1 MAVIKVYTRINWLNK
16 SESLT
21 TPLGKTNLNKMD
33 KAINLIDDEVVSMSA
48 KVDEIDTTKVSA
60 DQLNNMVTDVSFN
73 DNNGVIS
80 ITKYNGTV
88 LNIDTAIEKIAVN
101 FEYNAQTQQLILTL
115 ENGEKQYIDM
125 SALITQ
131 YEFKDTDTIAF
142 SVDSSG
148 KVSASIKSGSIT
160 KAMLSSEVMS
170 AITLSENNAAAS
182 AQAAAQSATNAEL
195 DAKLSQ
201 SYSVGK
207 SGIRDGEDTDN
218 SKYYSEQA
226 KKYANEAQEI
236 AGGNFIPNSEKGVA
250 NGVAVLD
257 NNLAVEKANKLATAR
272 TIALRDSV
280 TGSGTFD
287 GSGNLSI
294 ATKRRGC
301 SVGQIEASTTNPYY
315 KFASLKTTSEYS
327 DYSITF
333 KVYTGYADDSKSTG
347 ILTAHFRTSG
357 SLNAV
362 ENRQLV
368 WEYANSG
375 IDTTKFFLC
384 YKVTPGT
391 DVIVE
396 LYVCIDEIY
405 KSYHFE
411 VLAEGSR
418 VANAN
423 LWTLYNAHSEGQS
436 PSLPSGYISMKSSLS
451 TIKNPISGN
460 AATAISDKNGNDI
473 VNTYATKK
481 EIAEAIEVDSELST
495 TSMNPVQNK
504 VITQALQEK
513 ADKSETTVNFINP
526 TLQTTTKNGVTCT
539 NNGDGTYKISGTATK
554 ATTFSITSTDRKLS
568 NILIA
573 DKTYRLVGNSKKSN
587 IKLMLMQW
595 DSEWNYIDDSA
606 NDLGEGTN
614 VKINPNTYYVR
625 CNIAVESGVPCDNLV
640 LKPMLTTNLDATYDD
655 FVPYTGDTG
664 SLNGD
669 VAQLQDSK
677 ADKTE
682 VPKLVKVDNKTV
694 FLSEDGVLSAK
705 GGGSSIKPKPVSD
718 VSIVSAKSKVTI
730 KWTDPTD
737 IVVDGAVLSQW
748 QKTVLMYKQ
757 GTVPPTSL
765 NDGTIAV
772 EETKRNQYQSTGY
785 TVTGLTDG
793 NDYSFSLFAIS
804 TDGTSSDKVSVSA
817 KLYATLKV
825 TTEEA
830 SLYGK
835 AVTVTSGSQK
845 VTSTF
850 SNSGSVSLRIPWLGN
865 TTISATDGTDTTTA
879 TVNIAKYGKS
889 YNAELSFF
897 KIVTFADGTD
907 EEIAKMIQAHYN
919 NKINIADYW
928 AVGDKRKVN
937 LSAMSATGVG
947 ESHRAQAVEFA
958 IAGFE
963 HDDLTTA
970 INGHTKAAV
979 TLTQVDCLM
988 DAECEAGT
996 KYGSNNT
1003 ENGYINSSNT
1013 NVGGWESCA
1022 RRTWCNS
1029 VYYNALPSAL
1039 KNAVK
1044 EVNKKTSAGNQ
1055 STTIKTTADKIF
1067 LLSEIE
1073 CFGSN
1078 TYSVAGEGTQYQYYK
1093 NAVAN
1098 IYKLPKWNSS
1108 YNTSAW
1114 WQRSPYPG
1122 NNATFC
1128 YVAENGTIFINNAP
1142 SSKGFAPCLCI

>member
-131 YEFKDTDTIAF
+131 YEFKGTDTIAF

-218 SKYYSEQA
+218 SKYYSQQA
-226 KKYANEAQEI
+226 KKYADEAQEI

-250 NGVAVLD
+250 NGVAVL
-257 NNLAVEKANKLATAR
+257 NANLAVEKA
-272 TIALRDSV
+272 V
-280 TGSGTFD
+280 
-287 GSGNLSI
+287 
-294 ATKRRGC
+294 
-301 SVGQIEASTTNPYY
+301 
-315 KFASLKTTSEYS
+315 
-327 DYSITF
+327 
-333 KVYTGYADDSKSTG
+333 AD
-347 ILTAHFRTSG
+347 
-357 SLNAV
+357 
-362 ENRQLV
+362 E
-368 WEYANSG
+368 
-375 IDTTKFFLC
+375 
-384 YKVTPGT
+384 
-391 DVIVE
+391 
-396 LYVCIDEIY
+396 
-405 KSYHFE
+405 
-411 VLAEGSR
+411 
-418 VANAN
+418 
-423 LWTLYNAHSEGQS
+423 
-436 PSLPSGYISMKSSLS
+436 
-451 TIKNPISGN
+451 
-460 AATAISDKNGNDI
+460 NGNNI
-473 VNTYATKK
+473 QETYAKK
-481 EIAEAIEVDSELST
+481 TEISEAIEVDSELST

-504 VITQALQEK
+504 VITQALQQK
-513 ADKSETTVNFINP
+513 A
-526 TLQTTTKNGVTCT
+526 
-539 NNGDGTYKISGTATK
+539 
-554 ATTFSITSTDRKLS
+554 
-568 NILIA
+568 
-573 DKTYRLVGNSKKSN
+573 
-587 IKLMLMQW
+587 
-595 DSEWNYIDDSA
+595 
-606 NDLGEGTN
+606 GTN
-614 VKINPNTYYVR
+614 D
-625 CNIAVESGVPCDNLV
+625 IA
-640 LKPMLTTNLDATYDD
+640 A
-655 FVPYTGDTG
+655 
-664 SLNGD
+664 LNRT
-669 VAQLQDSK
+669 VTELQENK

-705 GGGSSIKPKPVSD
+705 GGGGSSFAPKDVTNASITNGNGK
-718 VSIVSAKSKVTI
+718 VSIS
-730 KWTDPTD
+730 WTDPDDVTLEGITLSTWAGTKLVMNESDYPTNENDGTVVLDSKIRNQYQNTSYEVTGLTNNRTYYFALFPYSTD
-737 IVVDGAVLSQW
+737 GIYNYSEAGRLLGKPSLVKLDPCTDMKATATMGKVTVTWTDPNATKTENGNTATW
-748 QKTVLMYKQ
+748 QKTVLVYKQ
-757 GTVPPTSL
+757 GNTAPTDV

-772 EETKRNQYQSTGY
+772 EETTRNQYQSTGY
-785 TVTGLTDG
+785 EVTSLIDG

-804 TDGTSSDKVSVSA
+804 TDSAVSDATSVSA
-817 KLYATLKV
+817 NLYAALTI
-825 TTEEA
+825 TTEET

-835 AVTVTSGSQK
+835 NVTVTSGSQK

-850 SNSGSVSLRIPWLGN
+850 SDSGSVTLRIPWLGN
-865 TTISATDGTDTTTA
+865 TTISATDGTDTTTT
-879 TVNIAKYGKS
+879 TVNIAEYGKS

-907 EEIAKMIQAHYN
+907 EEIMAMIEAHYN
-919 NKINIADYW
+919 NKINIQDYW

-937 LSAMSATGVG
+937 LSAMSATGVS
-947 ESHRAQAVEFA
+947 ESHRAQTVEYA
-958 IAGFE
+958 IADFD
-963 HDDLTTA
+963 HDELVTA

-988 DAECEAGT
+988 DT
-996 KYGSNNT
+996 NNRDNPINGSSNT
-1003 ENGYINSSNT
+1003 ENGYMNSSDT
-1013 NVGGWESCA
+1013 NVGGWESCK
-1022 RRTWCNS
+1022 RRTWCNN
-1029 VYYNALPSAL
+1029 VYYNALPSVF
-1039 KNAVK
+1039 KSAVK

-1055 STTIKTTADKIF
+1055 SSTIKTTADKIF

-1073 CFGSN
+1073 IFGSIK
-1078 TYSVAGEGTQYQYYK
+1078 YSVAGEGNQYQYYK
-1093 NAVAN
+1093 NAVTN
-1098 IYKLPKWNSS
+1098 RYKLPKWISAYNS
-1108 YNTSAW
+1108 NAW
-1114 WQRSPYPG
+1114 WQRSPYSG

-1128 YVAENGTIFINNAP
+1128 YVTENGTIFINNAP
-1142 SSKGFAPCLCI
+1142 SSKGIAPCLCI

>member
-48 KVDEIDTTKVSA
+48 KIDEIDTTKVSA

-73 DNNGVIS
+73 DKNGVIS

-88 LNIDTAIEKIAVN
+88 LNIDTAMEKIAVN

-142 SVDSSG
+142 SVDSDG

-182 AQAAAQSATNAEL
+182 AQAATQSATNADL

-226 KKYANEAQEI
+226 KKYADEAQEI

-250 NGVAVLD
+250 NGVAVL
-257 NNLAVEKANKLATAR
+257 NANLAVEKAVA
-272 TIALRDSV
+272 DE
-280 TGSGTFD
+280 D
-287 GSGNLSI
+287 GNNI
-294 ATKRRGC
+294 
-301 SVGQIEASTTNPYY
+301 QE
-315 KFASLKTTSEYS
+315 
-327 DYSITF
+327 
-333 KVYTGYADDSKSTG
+333 
-347 ILTAHFRTSG
+347 
-357 SLNAV
+357 
-362 ENRQLV
+362 
-368 WEYANSG
+368 
-375 IDTTKFFLC
+375 
-384 YKVTPGT
+384 
-391 DVIVE
+391 
-396 LYVCIDEIY
+396 
-405 KSYHFE
+405 
-411 VLAEGSR
+411 
-418 VANAN
+418 
-423 LWTLYNAHSEGQS
+423 
-436 PSLPSGYISMKSSLS
+436 
-451 TIKNPISGN
+451 
-460 AATAISDKNGNDI
+460 
-473 VNTYATKK
+473 TYATQQQVPTLVKVDDK
-481 EIAEAIEVDSELST
+481 TITKDEDGTLHGAMSIEVDSELSV

-513 ADKSETTVNFINP
+513 ADKSETTVNLLKP
-526 TLQTTTKNGVTCT
+526 TKETSIQDGVTFT
-539 NNGDGTYKISGTATK
+539 NNNDGTYTMSGTATQNAFNSIELITLPK
-554 ATTFSITSTDRKLS
+554 GKYKIVGAPSSYENNLYITKVNDFSYVKYSGEEFEVLDSSQEYSIVLR
-568 NILIA
+568 
-573 DKTYRLVGNSKKSN
+573 TYSGSS
-587 IKLMLMQW
+587 
-595 DSEWNYIDDSA
+595 Y
-606 NDLGEGTN
+606 TN
-614 VKINPNTYYVR
+614 PVF
-625 CNIAVESGVPCDNLV
+625 
-640 LKPMLTTNLDATYDD
+640 KPMLTTNLSATYDD
-655 FVPYTGDTG
+655 FVPYTGDAG
-664 SLNGD
+664 SLNGN
-669 VAQLQDSK
+669 VAQLQNNK

-682 VPKLVKVDNKTV
+682 VPKLVKVDGTTV

-705 GGGSSIKPKPVSD
+705 GGGSSIKPKPVSN
-718 VSIVSAKSKVTI
+718 VSIATTKSKVTI

-757 GTVPPTSL
+757 GTMPPTSL

-772 EETKRNQYQSTGY
+772 EETTRNQYQSTGY
-785 TVTGLTDG
+785 GISLADG

-817 KLYATLKV
+817 KLYATLTV

-835 AVTVTSGSQK
+835 AVTVTSGSQN
-845 VTSTF
+845 VTGTF
-850 SNSGSVSLRIPWLGN
+850 SNSGSVTLIIPWMGD
-865 TTISATDGTDTTTA
+865 TTISATDGTDASTA
-879 TVNIAKYGKS
+879 TVNITEYGKS

-907 EEIAKMIQAHYN
+907 EEIAAMIEAHYN

-928 AVGDKRKVN
+928 AVGDVREIG
-937 LSAMSATGVG
+937 LSAMSATYVG
-947 ESHRAQAVEFA
+947 ESHLSGTYKFA

-963 HDDLTTA
+963 HDDLTTP

-988 DAECEAGT
+988 DISNRNNPING
-996 KYGSNNT
+996 KNNT
-1003 ENGYINSSNT
+1003 ENGYMNSSNT
-1013 NVGGWESCA
+1013 NVGGWKECS
-1022 RRTWCNS
+1022 RRKWCNEI
-1029 VYYNALPSAL
+1029 YYNAIISV
-1039 KNAVK
+1039 KDIVK
-1044 EVNKKTSAGNQ
+1044 EVNKKTSAGGGS
-1055 STTIKTTADKIF
+1055 STIVTTADKIF

-1073 CFGSN
+1073 IYGSIQ
-1078 TYSVAGEGTQYQYYK
+1078 YSAAGEGNQYQYYK
-1093 NAVAN
+1093 NTVAN
-1098 IYKLPKWNSS
+1098 KYKLPKQSS
-1108 YNTSAW
+1108 SAYSNMW
-1114 WQRSPYPG
+1114 WQRSPNG
-1122 NNATFC
+1122 NNDSHFC
-1128 YVAENGTIFINNAP
+1128 YVNANGYKTYDNANFNR
-1142 SSKGFAPCLCI
+1142 GIAPCFCI

>member
-1 MAVIKVYTRINWLNK
+1 MAVIKVYSRINWLNK
-16 SESLT
+16 LESLT

-60 DQLNNMVTDVSFN
+60 DQLNNMVTDVSF
-73 DNNGVIS
+73 DDKNGVIS

-88 LNIDTAIEKIAVN
+88 LNIDTAMEKIAVN

-142 SVDSSG
+142 SVDSDG

-182 AQAAAQSATNAEL
+182 EQAAAQSATNSEL
-195 DAKLSQ
+195 DSKMSQ
-201 SYSVGK
+201 SYAVGK

-226 KKYANEAQEI
+226 KKYANEAQQI
-236 AGGNFIPNSEKGVA
+236 AGGNFIPKSEKGVA
-250 NGVAVLD
+250 NGVAVL
-257 NNLAVEKANKLATAR
+257 NANLAVEKAVA
-272 TIALRDSV
+272 DE
-280 TGSGTFD
+280 D
-287 GSGNLSI
+287 GNNI
-294 ATKRRGC
+294 
-301 SVGQIEASTTNPYY
+301 QE
-315 KFASLKTTSEYS
+315 
-327 DYSITF
+327 
-333 KVYTGYADDSKSTG
+333 
-347 ILTAHFRTSG
+347 
-357 SLNAV
+357 
-362 ENRQLV
+362 
-368 WEYANSG
+368 
-375 IDTTKFFLC
+375 
-384 YKVTPGT
+384 
-391 DVIVE
+391 
-396 LYVCIDEIY
+396 
-405 KSYHFE
+405 
-411 VLAEGSR
+411 
-418 VANAN
+418 
-423 LWTLYNAHSEGQS
+423 
-436 PSLPSGYISMKSSLS
+436 
-451 TIKNPISGN
+451 
-460 AATAISDKNGNDI
+460 
-473 VNTYATKK
+473 TYAKK
-481 EIAEAIEVDSELST
+481 TEIAEAIEVDSELST

-504 VITQALQEK
+504 VITQALQQK
-513 ADKSETTVNFINP
+513 
-526 TLQTTTKNGVTCT
+526 
-539 NNGDGTYKISGTATK
+539 
-554 ATTFSITSTDRKLS
+554 
-568 NILIA
+568 
-573 DKTYRLVGNSKKSN
+573 
-587 IKLMLMQW
+587 
-595 DSEWNYIDDSA
+595 A
-606 NDLGEGTN
+606 NDIATLN
-614 VKINPNTYYVR
+614 RNT
-625 CNIAVESGVPCDNLV
+625 
-640 LKPMLTTNLDATYDD
+640 T
-655 FVPYTGDTG
+655 
-664 SLNGD
+664 
-669 VAQLQDSK
+669 QLQDSK

-718 VSIVSAKSKVTI
+718 VSIATAKSKVTI

-772 EETKRNQYQSTGY
+772 EETTRNQYQSTGY
-785 TVTGLTDG
+785 GISLADG
-793 NDYSFSLFAIS
+793 NEYSFSLFAIS

-817 KLYATLKV
+817 KLYATLTV

-835 AVTVTSGSQK
+835 VVTVTSDGQT
-845 VTSTF
+845 VTGTF
-850 SNSGSVSLRIPWLGN
+850 NDSGSVTLRIPWIGS
-865 TTISATDGTDTTTA
+865 TVVSSTDGTDTTTA
-879 TVNIAKYGKS
+879 TVNITEYGKS

-907 EEIAKMIQAHYN
+907 EEIAKMVKAHYAD
-919 NKINIADYW
+919 KINIADYW

-958 IAGFE
+958 IADFD
-963 HDDLTTA
+963 HDELVTA

-988 DAECEAGT
+988 DAECAAGT
-996 KYGSNNT
+996 KYGNNNT
-1003 ENGYINSSNT
+1003 ENGYINRSDT

-1029 VYYNALPSAL
+1029 VYYNALPSVL

-1055 STTIKTTADKIF
+1055 STTIKTTTEKIF

-1073 CFGSN
+1073 IFGN
-1078 TYSVAGEGTQYQYYK
+1078 IRYSVAGEGNQYQYYK

-1098 IYKLPKWNSS
+1098 RYKLPKWLSS
-1108 YNTSAW
+1108 ATASQW
-1114 WQRSPYPG
+1114 WQRSPIAV
-1122 NNATFC
+1122 NNVSFGR
-1128 YVAENGTIFINNAP
+1128 VDFNGSQAGGGAGA
-1142 SSKGFAPCLCI
+1142 SSSIAPCFCI